1 MLPGVYVLT
10 NKIKIDGTSNP
21 GVSQNI
27 VAATISESIDGL
39 YACEIEL
46 LNHSISGYL
55 YFDRSGFDFGSEI
68 EFSLGLGISEEKLFQ
83 GTITGLEAQY
93 MDGGGS
99 RLTILAEDGLQNLR
113 MTRRTRTFED
123 VTDEDVMRT
132 IAQEHSLQPDF
143 ENLNGPTH
151 RVLAQT
157 NLSDLAFLRQCA
169 RRLNAEIWLD
179 GRTLHLAPR
188 SSRGSTRV
196 TLAYGANLRSFQVR
210 ADLAHQCT
218 EFSVGGWD
226 VQAKEAIHE
235 TADANAISSELNGL
249 EGGSAILDDAFG
261 ERIASIVHTAPHTA
275 AEARAIAEAE
285 YRMRA
290 RRFVTGSGTADGDP
304 RIRVGAILELSQL
317 GTMFDGDYYIVRTC
331 HTVDLDTGYKTEFE
345 VERAGIG

>member
-1 MLPGVYVLT
+1 MLPGLYVLT
-10 NKIKIDGTSNP
+10 NKIKIDGTFNP
-21 GVSQNI
+21 DVSRNI
-27 VAATISESIDGL
+27 VSAAVTETIDGL
-39 YACEIEL
+39 YACEIDL
-46 LNHSISGYL
+46 LNHGLSGFL
-55 YFDRSGFDFGSEI
+55 YFERDDFDFGTEI
-68 EFSLGLGISEEKLFQ
+68 EFSVGIGPSEEKLFQ
-83 GTITGLEAQY
+83 GFITGLEARY
-93 MDGGGS
+93 LESGGS

-179 GRTLHLAPR
+179 AQSLHAAPR
-188 SSRGSTRV
+188 TSRGTERV
-196 TLAYGANLRSFQVR
+196 ILAYGANLQSFNVR

-235 TADANAISSELNGL
+235 TADSGTISSELNGL
-249 EGGSAILDDAFG
+249 QGGSEILDDAFG
-261 ERIASIVHTAPHTA
+261 ERIATYVHTAPHTT

-285 YRMRA
+285 YKMRA

-317 GTMFDGDYYIVRTC
+317 GKMFDGDYYITSAC
-331 HTVDLDTGYKTEFE
+331 HTVDLDSGYMTEFE

>member
-1 MLPGVYVLT
+1 MLSGLYVLT
-10 NKIKIDGTSNP
+10 NKIKLDGTFNP
-21 GVSQNI
+21 DVSQNI
-27 VAATISESIDGL
+27 VAATVTESSDGL
-39 YACEIEL
+39 YTCEIDL
-46 LNHSISGYL
+46 LNHGLSGYL
-55 YFDRSGFDFGSEI
+55 YFDRGDFDFGTEI
-68 EFSLGLGISEEKLFQ
+68 EFTLGLGPSEEKLFQ

-93 MDGGGS
+93 LDGGGS
-99 RLTILAEDGLQNLR
+99 RLTILAEDGLQKLR
-113 MTRRTRTFED
+113 MTRRSRTFED

-132 IAQEHSLQPDF
+132 IAQEHSLQPNF

-179 GRTLHLAPR
+179 GQSLHVAPR
-188 SSRGSTRV
+188 SSRGSERLQ
-196 TLAYGANLRSFQVR
+196 LAYGANLQSFQVR

-235 TADANAISSELNGL
+235 TAGPGAISSELNGL
-249 EGGSAILDDAFG
+249 QSGSAILDDAFG
-261 ERIASIVHTAPHTA
+261 ERIAAIVHAAPHTT

-285 YRMRA
+285 YRMKA

-317 GTMFDGDYYIVRTC
+317 GTMFDGDYYVVRTC
-331 HTVDLDTGYKTEFE
+331 HTVNLDYGYKTEFE
-345 VERAGIG
+345 VERAGVG

>member
-1 MLPGVYVLT
+1 MLPGLYVLT
-10 NKIKIDGTSNP
+10 NRIKIDGTFNAD
-21 GVSQNI
+21 VSQNI
-27 VAATISESIDGL
+27 VSAVITETTDGL
-39 YACEIEL
+39 YACEIDL
-46 LNHSISGYL
+46 LNHGLGGFL
-55 YFDRSGFDFGSEI
+55 YFERDEFDFGTEI
-68 EFSLGLGISEEKLFQ
+68 EFSIGVGPSEEKLFQ
-83 GTITGLEAQY
+83 GYITGLEARYIQN
-93 MDGGGS
+93 GGS

-123 VTDEDVMRT
+123 MTDEDVMRT

-143 ENLNGPTH
+143 EDLDGPTH

-179 GRTLHLAPR
+179 DQSLHVAPR
-188 SSRGSTRV
+188 SSRGSERV
-196 TLAYGANLRSFQVR
+196 TLAYGANLQSFNVR

-235 TADANAISSELNGL
+235 TADSSVISSELNGFQS
-249 EGGSAILDDAFG
+249 GSEILDDAFG
-261 ERIASIVHTAPHTA
+261 ERIASYVHTAPHTT

-285 YRMRA
+285 YQMRA

-317 GTMFDGDYYIVRTC
+317 GTMFNGDYYITSASHVI
-331 HTVDLDTGYKTEFE
+331 DLDSGYKTEFE

>member
-1 MLPGVYVLT
+1 MLPGIYVLT
-10 NKIKIDGTSNP
+10 NRIKIDGTFN
-21 GVSQNI
+21 GDVSGSI
-27 VAATISESIDGL
+27 VAATVTETIDGL

-46 LNHSISGYL
+46 LNHGVSGYL
-55 YFDRSGFDFGSEI
+55 YFDRDDFDFGTEI
-68 EFSLGLGISEEKLFQ
+68 EFSLGIGRDEKKLFQ
-83 GTITGLEAQY
+83 GYITGLEARY

-123 VTDEDVMRT
+123 MTDEDAMRE
-132 IAQEHSLQPDF
+132 IAQEHSLQPNF
-143 ENLNGPTH
+143 ENLDGPTH

-179 GRTLHLAPR
+179 GQALHVAPR
-188 SSRGSTRV
+188 SSRGSERLA
-196 TLAYGANLRSFQVR
+196 LAYGANLQSFQVR

-235 TADANAISSELNGL
+235 TADSSAISSELNGFQSGSEIL
-249 EGGSAILDDAFG
+249 EDAFG
-261 ERIASIVHTAPHTA
+261 ERIASYVHNAPHTT

-304 RIRVGAILELSQL
+304 RIRVGAVLELSQL
-317 GTMFDGDYYIVRTC
+317 GTMFDGDYYITNTC
-331 HTVDLDTGYKTEFE
+331 HTVDLDSGYRTEFE